1 MPRKR
6 KVENEEVKLL
16 KDGLPHYEKEIEDLK
31 RELEEA
37 NKRNIDLSMA
47 LENKDHEIMA
57 LKYQMKE
64 MDMTYSKAIAKLVLD
79 TYGKNNI

>member
-6 KVENEEVKLL
+6 KVDNEEVNFL

-37 NKRNIDLSMA
+37 NKRN
-47 LENKDHEIMA
+47 N
-57 LKYQMKE
+57 
-64 MDMTYSKAIAKLVLD
+64 
-79 TYGKNNI
+79 G

>member
-6 KVENEEVKLL
+6 KVDNEEVNFL
-16 KDGLPHYEKEIEDLK
+16 KDGLPDYEKEIEDLK

-57 LKYQMKE
+57 LKYQMQE

>member
-6 KVENEEVKLL
+6 KVDNEEVKFL

-31 RELEEA
+31 AELEAA

-47 LENKDHEIMA
+47 LENKDHEIIS
-57 LKYQMKE
+57 LKYQMQE
-64 MDMTYSKAIAKLVLD
+64 MDMSYSKAIAKLVLD
-79 TYGKNNI
+79 TYGKKNI

>member
-6 KVENEEVKLL
+6 KVDNEEVKFL

-31 RELEEA
+31 RELEAA

-47 LENKDHEIMA
+47 LENKDHEIMS
-57 LKYQMKE
+57 LKCQMQE
-64 MDMTYSKAIAKLVLD
+64 MDMAYSKAIAKLVLD
-79 TYGKNNI
+79 TYGKRNI